1 MIANYELINEI
12 FRGFHI
18 QRWNDRVRP
27 MDFIEIDKHSH
38 KMIIAYVLGKYE
50 EMSGKN
56 VDWELLVR
64 NSVFEYL
71 RRIVISDIKSPIYR
85 EIKKNKTV
93 FKKLNEY
100 IYQQLKPKINDEQTC
115 EELHQYLFGN
125 EEENI
130 TTRILNAAHIYSSF
144 WEFQIVRTSNP
155 NNFQNLSIESE
166 LLQEIKK
173 YTEPPCELIGINK
186 LISNSSINNFID
198 LCGQLRFQI
207 RWAQTPRVPKTSVLG
222 HTMLVATLVYFF
234 TKNLNFCNR
243 RMYNNFFC
251 GLLHDLPEAVTRD
264 IISPVKRSSPE
275 FDKHISDLEKTLAEK
290 EIFPHIEPAWI
301 DEIKYF
307 TQNEFENKV
316 IINGEIKT
324 DLTNKE
330 ITEKYNSDWYSPLD
344 GKIVRWA
351 DHLAAYLEAWHSINN
366 GIRSQELVSSAKN
379 IAKQYIESDINFID
393 IKSLYKT
400 YQSNFEN
407 CQ

>member
-1 MIANYELINEI
+1 MIANFDLINEL

-50 EMSGKN
+50 EMSGKK
-56 VDWELLVR
+56 VDWELLIR
-64 NSVFEYL
+64 NSIFEYL

-100 IYQQLKPKINDEQTC
+100 IYQQLEPKIKDTQTC
-115 EELHQYLFGN
+115 EELRQYLFQD
-125 EEENI
+125 EEDNI

-173 YTEPPCELIGINK
+173 YTEPPNELIGINK
-186 LISNSSINNFID
+186 LISNSSITNFID

-222 HTMLVATLVYFF
+222 HTMLVATIVYFL
-234 TKNLNFCNR
+234 TKDLNFCKQ

-251 GLLHDLPEAVTRD
+251 GLFHDLPEAVTRD

-275 FDKHISDLEKTLAEK
+275 FDKHISDLEKALAEK
-290 EIFPHIEPAWI
+290 EIFPHIEPDWI
-301 DEIKYF
+301 EEIKYF
-307 TQNEFENKV
+307 TQNEFENK
-316 IINGEIKT
+316 IILNGAIKI
-324 DLTNKE
+324 DLKNEE
-330 ITEKYNSDWYSPLD
+330 ITEKYNSDAYSPLD

-366 GIRSQELVSSAKN
+366 GIKSQELISSAKN
-379 IAKQYIESDINFID
+379 IAKQYLESDINFID
-393 IKSLYKT
+393 IKSLYNI
-400 YQSNFEN
+400 YQSNLEN